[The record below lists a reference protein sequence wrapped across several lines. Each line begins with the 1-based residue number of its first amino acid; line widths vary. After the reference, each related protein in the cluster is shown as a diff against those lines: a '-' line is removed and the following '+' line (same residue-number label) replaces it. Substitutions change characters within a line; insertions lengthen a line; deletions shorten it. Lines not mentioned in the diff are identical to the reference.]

1 MPDVQLSN
9 PRLEGILPESAYL
22 GRPYNSHIMAY
33 HEEKNGS
40 FSLKIRRLMIGEKK
54 QRKRTYHTELAAQSS
69 VHEPGRDG
77 RANSRIVIMTRGS
90 GSASMQYSG
99 QFALPRLINEYLKSQ
114 HLFPQLILRLSERH
128 LSMGPVSRL
137 PV

>member
-54 QRKRTYHTELAAQSS
+54 TE
-69 VHEPGRDG
+69 E
-77 RANSRIVIMTRGS
+77 T
-90 GSASMQYSG
+90 
-99 QFALPRLINEYLKSQ
+99 
-114 HLFPQLILRLSERH
+114 H
-128 LSMGPVSRL
+128 LSYRTGGPEFCSRART
-137 PV
+137 